1 MTCVAWTPVGLGH
14 RLDLGDERTNITA
27 TQTVYKVYKRSE
39 QFITVQKSSEKF
51 RKQFRNNVCKAK
63 TNIDKHA

>member
-1 MTCVAWTPVGLGH
+1 MTCIAWTPVGLGH

-27 TQTVYKVYKRSE
+27 TQTVNKVYKRSE
-39 QFITVQKSSEKF
+39 QFRKVQKSSEK
-51 RKQFRNNVCKAK
+51 KFRNNVYKAK